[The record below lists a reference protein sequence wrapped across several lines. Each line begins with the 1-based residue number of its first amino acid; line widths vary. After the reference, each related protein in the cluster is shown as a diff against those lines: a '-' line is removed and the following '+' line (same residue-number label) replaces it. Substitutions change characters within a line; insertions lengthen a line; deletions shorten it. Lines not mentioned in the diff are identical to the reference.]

1 MFLRI
6 KTGWGEV
13 LLRRTPS
20 PVTEEWEFPY
30 GKLPLWLR
38 RTPISLT
45 EEVEFAVVFAIW
57 GQLMMHQTRQ
67 HLLQLEEE
75 PLAGGVTIGEHP
87 KINGQLRIDN

>member
-1 MFLRI
+1 M
-6 KTGWGEV
+6 KTGGFLCV
-13 LLRRTPS
+13 IAPATTNS
-20 PVTEEWEFPY
+20 QFPY

-45 EEVEFAVVFAIW
+45 EEVEFAVVLAVW
-57 GQLMMHQTRQ
+57 GQLMMHKIGQ
-67 HLLQLEEE
+67 HLLELEEE